1 MNVAVGKLKT
11 NPFLGPLVAL
21 WWRDVIR
28 FLRQRNR
35 IIGALATPLVFWLLL
50 GFGFTGSFQ
59 DPTAAT
65 NAAHAGSY
73 LAYFFPGT
81 IVLIML
87 FTAIFSTVSV
97 IEDRREGFLQ
107 GVLVSPAARSA
118 LVWGKFLGG
127 MTLAV
132 LQGILFCA
140 LAPLAGWPL
149 GLGNIGPIL
158 LSFMLTGLAMTGLG
172 FLLAWPLDST
182 QGFHALMNVF
192 LMPLWML
199 SGALFPVTPA
209 SGWVWWAYLLNPV
222 SYSVTAVRQSLSLDP
237 WTSAGSTAWVFSL
250 SGSLFLTAGFAVAL
264 ALISLRLVC
273 GRRR

>member
-1 MNVAVGKLKT
+1 MNVGAKVKA
-11 NPFLGPLVAL
+11 NPFLGPVLAL
-21 WWRDVIR
+21 WWRDVVR

-59 DPTAAT
+59 DPTAAE
-65 NAAHAGSY
+65 NVANSGSY

-149 GLGNIGPIL
+149 GWVNLGPIL
-158 LSFMLTGLAMTGLG
+158 LSFTLTGLSMTGLG

-222 SYSVTAVRQSLSLDP
+222 SYSVAAVRGALSLHP
-237 WTSAGSTAWVFSL
+237 WSSECPATWAFSL
-250 SGSLFLTAGFAVAL
+250 SGSLVITAGFTVVL

-273 GRRR
+273 GRRS